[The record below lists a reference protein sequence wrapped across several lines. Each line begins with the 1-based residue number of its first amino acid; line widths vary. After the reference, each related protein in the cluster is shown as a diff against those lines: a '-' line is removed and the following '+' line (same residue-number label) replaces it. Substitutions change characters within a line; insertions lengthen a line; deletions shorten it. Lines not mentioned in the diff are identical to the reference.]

1 MKKIY
6 TLIKYS
12 ALVMLMFLAADP
24 TIGSTTKYV
33 AHASGDWSNI
43 RIWGN
48 HHPNNDLCEK
58 TIVIPAGVRVDLDV
72 PIQSDERIE
81 LIVDGKLRS
90 KDIIFNLSNIS
101 LSGNGEIR
109 VHEVI
114 ADSTTVL
121 LFRGDFDVATA
132 SLSDNHFPIRGTFNV
147 NEKLTLSRCEL
158 LLESGELS
166 LRNRSKLIING
177 SYIDAASGELSAYGR
192 LSLYYIGDGNSAGP
206 ELGLPN
212 VQTVNISLDHLKASV
227 DLSRDMKITAD
238 VTIKSGR
245 LNLNG
250 YDLISYGELNCVE
263 EGVIL
268 GNRSSTLTIGGDSEL
283 AFADERGMLRS
294 LIIGGKRTHV
304 ELRDAL
310 LVYNLLDLSY
320 GRLDLNR
327 NKVRV
332 LGEMRKTDFFKLRGN
347 ADKFISLASQPQ
359 SIRFSATSATAP

>member
-1 MKKIY
+1 
-6 TLIKYS
+6 
-12 ALVMLMFLAADP
+12 MLLFLAADP
-24 TIGSTTKYV
+24 TIGSTTQYV

-58 TIVIPAGVRVDLDV
+58 TIVIPVGVKVNLDV
-72 PIQSDERIE
+72 PIQSDERVT

-90 KDIIFNLSNIS
+90 KEVIFNLSNIS

-109 VHEVI
+109 VNEAI

-121 LFRGDFDVATA
+121 LFSGDFDVATA
-132 SLSDNHFPIRGTFNV
+132 SLLDNHFPIRGTFTVHEN
-147 NEKLTLSRCEL
+147 LTLSRCEL

-166 LRNRSKLIING
+166 FRNRSKLIING
-177 SYIDAASGELSAYGR
+177 SYIDATRGGELSAYSR

-206 ELGLPN
+206 ELGLTN
-212 VQTVNISLDHLKASV
+212 VRTVNISLDHLKASV
-227 DLSRDMKITAD
+227 DLTRDMKITAD

-268 GNRSSTLTIGGDSEL
+268 GNRSSILTVGGDSEL

-327 NKVRV
+327 NKIRV

-359 SIRFSATSATAP
+359 SIRFSATTATAP